1 MKKAPIFVRIAM
13 TMTVVAA
20 LIALPGCGGEKRDA
34 SDGRVVLRVGH
45 FPNITHAQGLVAHK
59 MSRDGNGWFEQRLG
73 GDVVIE
79 WYVYNAGPTA
89 MEALLNGSL
98 DITYVGPNP
107 ALNAH
112 IRSQGEEIRVI
123 AGAAEGGAALVVHGD
138 GSIRTPEDFRGKRI
152 ATPQLGNTQDVACR
166 AWLTAQG
173 FKVTE
178 TGGDVLVVPTANPDQ
193 ITLFTKGD
201 LAGVW
206 TVEPWVSRLEME
218 AAGVI
223 YIKQPDALT
232 TILTTSVR
240 AQKKSPELIRK
251 FAAAHRELTQW
262 IIDHPEDA
270 KRLMREE
277 LSAEMQREVA
287 ADLVEHAWPRLHF
300 TADVALDTFTQF
312 VGDAQSAGFLPAD
325 VNISRLVETP

>member
-1 MKKAPIFVRIAM
+1 MKQAALFVRIAM
-13 TMTVVAA
+13 SVVFVAMLGA
-20 LIALPGCGGEKRDA
+20 VPGCGGKSKDA
-34 SDGRVVLRVGH
+34 GDGRVVLRVGH

-73 GDVVIE
+73 PNVTVE

-112 IRSQGEEIRVI
+112 IRSEGEEIRVI
-123 AGAAEGGAALVVHGD
+123 AGSAEGGAALVVHGD
-138 GSIRTPEDFRGKRI
+138 GSIRSPEDFRGKRI

-173 FKVTE
+173 FEITE

-193 ITLFTKGD
+193 LTLFTKGD

-218 AAGVI
+218 AAGMI
-223 YIKQPDALT
+223 YIEQPEALT

-240 AQKKSPELIRK
+240 AQKKSPDLVRK
-251 FAAAHRELTQW
+251 FAEAHRELTLW

-270 KRLMREE
+270 RRLAREE
-277 LSAEMQREVA
+277 LSAEMQHEVPVE
-287 ADLVEHAWPRLHF
+287 LVEHAWLRLHF
-300 TADVALDTFTQF
+300 TGDISLDTFTQF
-312 VGDAQSAGFLPAD
+312 VSDAQAAGFLPDD
-325 VNISRLVETP
+325 VDISRLLETP

>member
-1 MKKAPIFVRIAM
+1 
-13 TMTVVAA
+13 
-20 LIALPGCGGEKRDA
+20 
-34 SDGRVVLRVGH
+34 
-45 FPNITHAQGLVAHK
+45 
-59 MSRDGNGWFEQRLG
+59 
-73 GDVVIE
+73 
-79 WYVYNAGPTA
+79 
-89 MEALLNGSL
+89 
-98 DITYVGPNP
+98 
-107 ALNAH
+107 
-112 IRSQGEEIRVI
+112 VI